1 MAETSVSTAAV
12 SVSGLSITRAGRKL
26 FDEMS
31 WTLPPGSFLAVTG
44 PSGAG
49 KSSLL
54 SCLAAELEP
63 SSGSFDLHGQ
73 SIGCVFQD
81 FRLAGNLSVLNN
93 VLCGSLG
100 RHNWWHTL
108 LRFDAAERSDAFDL
122 LRSFGLAELI
132 HKPVSNVSGG
142 EQQRTAVARAL
153 ATSPAVLLADEP
165 SGNLDTHTG
174 EQLHELFFRLRQ
186 NHGMAMVIATHNR
199 DLAERA
205 DRVLHMKEGQLRLD
219 ETLYPAAGDDAV

>member
-1 MAETSVSTAAV
+1 MAGTSVSTAAV

-31 WTLPPGSFLAVTG
+31 WKLPPGSFLAVTG

-54 SCLAAELEP
+54 SCLAGELEP
-63 SSGSFDLHGQ
+63 FGGSFDLHGR

-81 FRLAGNLSVLNN
+81 FRLSGNLSVLNN

-100 RHNWWHTL
+100 RRNWWQTL

-122 LRSFGLAELI
+122 VRSLGLAELI
-132 HKPVSNVSGG
+132 HKPVTNVSGG
-142 EQQRTAVARAL
+142 EQQRTAVARTL
-153 ATSPAVLLADEP
+153 LHRPDIILADEP
-165 SGNLDTHTG
+165 TSQLDSETAR
-174 EQLHELFFRLRQ
+174 LVLSRLREAARA
-186 NHGMAMVIATHNR
+186 GKTVIT
-199 DLAERA
+199 
-205 DRVLHMKEGQLRLD
+205 VLHDTRLVED
-219 ETLYPAAGDDAV
+219 FADCELVIDSALANGWKFSGAEASNA